1 MVYSLVCCT
10 WTAYMC
16 SWASTL
22 RYHPKLWSDVIS
34 VSYWKFKLSIPWSPT
49 IGLNTIFKWDFW
61 MHIIWLIS
69 YESYGMII
77 WLIWYGQICILT
89 YSGGFRLFESGWSP
103 SGIKWLSTSVL
114 IFVSSKLIN
123 LLLFSIF
130 MIWPFWSSSILTRS
144 LNLSDS
150 IFIFSSQIISIWL
163 FRLSISASW
172 YCFSISFIELDSI
185 AS

>member
-10 WTAYMC
+10 WTAHMC

-34 VSYWKFKLSIPWSPT
+34 VSYWKFKLSVPWFPT
-49 IGLNTIFKWDFW
+49 IGLNTIFG
-61 MHIIWLIS
+61 MHNIWSIWYEPYITIIWPIS
-69 YESYGMII
+69 YT
-77 WLIWYGQICILT
+77 QIGVST

-172 YCFSISFIELDSI
+172 FCFSTSYIELDSI